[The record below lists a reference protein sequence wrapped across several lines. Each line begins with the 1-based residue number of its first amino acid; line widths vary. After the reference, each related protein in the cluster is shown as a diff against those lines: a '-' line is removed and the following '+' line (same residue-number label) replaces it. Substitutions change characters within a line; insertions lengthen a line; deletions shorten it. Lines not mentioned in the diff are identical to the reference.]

1 MFVWPLCGAL
11 ALLLVLWML
20 GFVGSRREAA
30 NMNYRAAVGAQE
42 PRKILVIDGVNIAYT
57 DSGGDG
63 STIVCLHAIG
73 HGSRDFEDLSRR
85 LAPQYRVLAFDFPSQ
100 GNSGHDRQ
108 EASGTRYEELLS
120 EFVDRVNLTSFA
132 LLGNSIGGA
141 AAIRY
146 AELHPDRVTALVLCD
161 SGGLGA
167 PNAIS
172 QVFIF
177 GFVQFFAAGR
187 RGAFWFP
194 WAFEKYYSRVLVS
207 EPAHEERRRIVRSA
221 YEIAPTLEQAWRS
234 FARPEENVLPNVQK
248 LKCPVFLAWAKY
260 DFVLPLK
267 AAEPAFSRFP
277 RHILEVFDGGHAP
290 FLEDPEHFER
300 SLRGFLHSMHDSPL
314 PEPAG

>member
-1 MFVWPLCGAL
+1 
-11 ALLLVLWML
+11 ML
-20 GFVGSRREAA
+20 GVIGSRRQPA
-30 NMNYRAAVGAQE
+30 NINYRAAVGAQE
-42 PRKILVIDGVNIAYT
+42 PRKVVVIDGINIAYMDT
-57 DSGGDG
+57 GGG
-63 STIVCLHAIG
+63 GPAIVCLHAIG
-73 HGSRDFEDLSRR
+73 HGSRDFEDLGRR
-85 LAPQYRVLAFDFPSQ
+85 LAPQYRILALDFPDQ
-100 GNSGHDRQ
+100 GYSGHDRQ
-108 EASGTRYEELLS
+108 RASGTRYEELLS
-120 EFVDRVNLTSFA
+120 EFVDRLNLTSFA

-141 AAIRY
+141 TAIRY

-172 QVFIF
+172 RVFIF

-194 WAFEKYYSRVLVS
+194 WAFEKYYSRVLIKQ
-207 EPAHEERRRIVRSA
+207 PANEERRRIVRSA

-248 LKCPVFLAWAKY
+248 IKCPVFLAWAKD

-277 RHILEVFDGGHAP
+277 YHHLEVFDGGHAA

-300 SLRGFLHSMHDSPL
+300 SLREFLQSMHASSSR
-314 PEPAG
+314 PERSQNVN